1 MPQITHTT
9 HHRDS
14 GRWRPST
21 PDDIGDTRTHAIHF
35 TAHRNLSEPV
45 GAHHIKQKEPYHGQ
59 PLYRGAP
66 LTAAE
71 METLFDELFAGTLP
85 PEKLASLLTAL
96 IMRGATPP
104 EIAGAARSMRRAAL
118 PFPTDRA
125 TGDVVGTGGDD
136 AGTFNVSTTV
146 ALPAAGAGLPIVK
159 NGNCGVSSP
168 SGAADVLKALG
179 VPVDLTPEEGLEA
192 LKATNFAFCF
202 ARNHH
207 PAMRFAAPVRKCLEA
222 PTLFNLLEPLSN
234 PLGRGGPA
242 GRDRPHRDSSPQ
254 RGRPRRAGRRGA
266 GERVHV
272 SALPPR
278 RHRGREARG
287 APGRAPSRGAARNR
301 SPARASRFRR
311 RDDGG
316 RPGCDRGGRRGRDFG
331 LGRRAADRSGASRCR
346 GRGAGGGRVRQGDE
360 GGDEEVRE

>member
-1 MPQITHTT
+1 MDNRFQT
-9 HHRDS
+9 
-14 GRWRPST
+14 
-21 PDDIGDTRTHAIHF
+21 
-35 TAHRNLSEPV
+35 
-45 GAHHIKQKEPYHGQ
+45 
-59 PLYRGAP
+59 LYRGAP

-71 METLFDELFAGTLP
+71 MESLFDELFAGALP

-125 TGDVVGTGGDD
+125 TGDVVGTGCDG

-159 NGNCGVSSP
+159 HGNRGVSSP
-168 SGAADVLKALG
+168 SGAADVLEALG

-222 PTLFNLLEPLSN
+222 PTLFNLLGPLSN
-234 PLGRGGPA
+234 PLGRGGPP

-254 RGRPRRAGRRGA
+254 RGRCGGAGRRGA

-287 APGRAPSRGAARNR
+287 APGGAPSRGALRNR
-301 SPARASRFRR
+301 GAAGASGVRR
-311 RDDGG
+311 RDAGG

-346 GRGAGGGRVRQGDE
+346 GRGAGCCRVRQGDE

>member
-1 MPQITHTT
+1 MDNRFQT
-9 HHRDS
+9 
-14 GRWRPST
+14 
-21 PDDIGDTRTHAIHF
+21 
-35 TAHRNLSEPV
+35 
-45 GAHHIKQKEPYHGQ
+45 
-59 PLYRGAP
+59 LYRGAP

-168 SGAADVLKALG
+168 SGAADVLEALG

-222 PTLFNLLEPLSN
+222 PTLFNLLWPLRN
-234 PLGRGGPA
+234 PLDEA
-242 GRDRPHRDSSPQ
+242 A
-254 RGRPRRAGRRGA
+254 RRAGIGLTA
-266 GERVHV
+266 I
-272 SALPPR
+272 LPPPTR
-278 RHRGREARG
+278 TTPPRG
-287 APGRAPSRGAARNR
+287 PSRGWRAGTRIC
-301 SPARASRFRR
+301 SPAPASPGQRGTRSARPSAFSRCSAKPGRRRRFWGSASRRR
-311 RDDGG
+311 RTSGLRSRRAPRARFRARPSCGG
-316 RPGCDRGGRRGRDFG
+316 SKRRFPMSRARRGRWPSSS
-331 LGRRAADRSGASRCR
+331 GR
-346 GRGAGGGRVRQGDE
+346 
-360 GGDEEVRE
+360 